1 MYTTYMNP
9 LSSLNFTSILVNP
22 DMIKLYFFILVL
34 VVVAVLIRI
43 VRKGLQFKNT
53 YPISNEYEYKRKKF
67 FMSAP
72 EHEFFDLL
80 YRAVGDKY
88 RIFAQVHL
96 PTLVDHKIPGQD
108 WRGAFRHIDEKSVD
122 FVLCDKS
129 YIAPLLA
136 IELDDST
143 HEREDRQERDS
154 VVENILSHAGLPLL
168 RIRKGSGYDITRL
181 IAEIEEMMIIHN

>member
-1 MYTTYMNP
+1 MNL
-9 LSSLNFTSILVNP
+9 LSTLNFTSILFNP

-43 VRKGLQFKNT
+43 VRKGLKFT
-53 YPISNEYEYKRKKF
+53 GTISSGKYEYRKRKSI
-67 FMSAP
+67 MSVP
-72 EHEFFDLL
+72 EREFFYLL

-136 IELDDST
+136 MELDDSS

-154 VVENILSHAGLPLL
+154 IVENILSHAGLPLL
-168 RIRKGSGYDITRL
+168 RIRKGNGYDITRL
-181 IAEIEEMMIIHN
+181 TAEIEEMIQNAK

>member
-1 MYTTYMNP
+1 MNP
-9 LSSLNFTSILVNP
+9 LSSLNYSSILFNP

-34 VVVAVLIRI
+34 VVVAVLILI
-43 VRKGLQFKNT
+43 AKKNLQIRPAQ
-53 YPISNEYEYKRKKF
+53 PISDEYEYKRKKF

-80 YRAVGDKY
+80 YRAIGHKY

-96 PTLVDHKIPGQD
+96 PTLVDHKITGQD

-136 IELDDST
+136 IELDDSS

-154 VVENILSHAGLPLL
+154 IVENILSHAGLPLL
-168 RIRKGSGYDITRL
+168 RIRKGNGYDITRL
-181 IAEIEEMMIIHN
+181 VAEIEEMIQNAK

>member
-1 MYTTYMNP
+1 MNP
-9 LSSLNFTSILVNP
+9 LSTLNFTSILFNP
-22 DMIKLYFFILVL
+22 DMVKLYFFMVVL

-43 VRKGLQFKNT
+43 AKRGLQFTNT
-53 YPISNEYEYKRKKF
+53 YPISDEYEYKRKKF

-72 EHEFFDLL
+72 EHDFFDLL

-96 PTLVDHKIPGQD
+96 PTLIDHKIAGQD

-122 FVLCDKS
+122 FVLRDKS
-129 YIAPLLA
+129 YITPLLA

-143 HEREDRQERDS
+143 HEHEDRQERDS
-154 VVENILSHAGLPLL
+154 IVENILSRAGLPLL
-168 RIRKGSGYDITRL
+168 RIRKGNGYDITRL
-181 IAEIEEMMIIHN
+181 TTEIEEVILDVNR